1 MARKVSA
8 REGVLFGALVAATLV
23 YFWLSSKPEPGTRS
37 FAGKSAAARK
47 GKDDAFRPPVV
58 RMDLLASRT
67 ETYDE
72 RGRDLFKY
80 SQRPPSAAEVRRLRE
95 EAVRRQREMEEAN
108 RRAAEEAVRRQK
120 EMEDQAKQIA
130 LHPPPPPPPTPPAIN
145 LRYLGYLGPKD
156 NRIAVFEDG
165 KELVVARKGE
175 VVKDQFKVV
184 DVKWDTVVMGFVK
197 PEFKG
202 MTQELA
208 MTRGK

>member
-8 REGVLFGALVAATLV
+8 REGILLGVLAAATLV
-23 YFWLSSKPEPGTRS
+23 YFWISSKPEPVLRS
-37 FAGKSAAARK
+37 TAAKGASAKK
-47 GKDDAFRPPVV
+47 GKDDPFHSPVV
-58 RMDLLASRT
+58 RMDLLASRA
-67 ETYDE
+67 EPYDE

-95 EAVRRQREMEEAN
+95 EAARRQKEMEEAN

-120 EMEDQAKQIA
+120 EAEERAKEIA
-130 LHPPPPPPPTPPAIN
+130 LHPPPPPPPTPPPIN

-165 KELVVARKGE
+165 KELIVARKGE
-175 VVKDQFKVV
+175 VVKAQFKVV
-184 DVKWDTVVMGFVK
+184 DVKWDTVVMGFVN
-197 PEFKG
+197 PQFKG
-202 MTQELA
+202 MTQEIA